1 MSGDDRMELWI
12 SSKPKS
18 VAKEDML
25 FMNSA

>member
-12 SSKPKS
+12 SSLPNS
-18 VAKEDML
+18 VAKENML